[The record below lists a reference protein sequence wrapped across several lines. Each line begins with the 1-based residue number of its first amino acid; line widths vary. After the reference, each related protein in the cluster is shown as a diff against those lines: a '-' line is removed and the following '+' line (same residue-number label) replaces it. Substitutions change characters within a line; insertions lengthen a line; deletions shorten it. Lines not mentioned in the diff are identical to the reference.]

1 MREYG
6 VCLTREER
14 ERFVALL
21 VKMVKLQRL
30 MRAANYEQQELIFA
44 RASSVV
50 GELVEKFG
58 GDELWCNCIL
68 TFGGQ
73 YFGQDTQIFVGDN
86 MDDEQLALTL
96 GLEVDRQESRR

>member
-6 VCLTREER
+6 VRLTREER

-30 MRAANYEQQELIFA
+30 MGAANYKQQELIFA
-44 RASSVV
+44 RASEVV
-50 GELVEKFG
+50 KELVEKFG
-58 GDELWCNCIL
+58 GDEMWCNCIL